1 MRALYKTARLDLV
14 SRRSVLK
21 WRYDVRV
28 VIMGGTSGI
37 GLATAERLAG
47 SGTEVIVTG
56 RDPVKLAAVK
66 DRVTAAEQVDGSSED
81 ELTAFFERTGEFD
94 HLVLAFSRGASGMG
108 PLRETG
114 LDAVRAAFDGKLFGY
129 LAAIRH
135 ARVTGSIT
143 LISAASARA
152 ALPGTVALAAVNG
165 AIERIVPP
173 LAAELAPVRVNAVS
187 PGVIDTPWWSFLPDD
202 QREGQFVAA
211 AQAVPAGRIGR
222 PDDVARAVDYLL
234 GATYVTGTIL
244 PVDGGFT
251 VS

>member
-1 MRALYKTARLDLV
+1 
-14 SRRSVLK
+14 
-21 WRYDVRV
+21 
-28 VIMGGTSGI
+28 
-37 GLATAERLAG
+37 
-47 SGTEVIVTG
+47 
-56 RDPVKLAAVK
+56 VK
-66 DRVTAAEQVDGSSED
+66 DRVATAEQVDGAGE
-81 ELTAFFERTGEFD
+81 EEHIAFFERTGEFD
-94 HLVLAFSRGASGMG
+94 HLVLAFSPGAIGMG
-108 PLRETG
+108 PIRETG

-202 QREGQFVAA
+202 QRHAQFAMA
-211 AQAVPAGRIGR
+211 AQSVPAGRVGQ
-222 PDDVARAVDYLL
+222 PDDVARAVSYLIS
-234 GATYVTGTIL
+234 ATYVTGTIL
-244 PVDGGFT
+244 PVDGGF
-251 VS
+251 VGS

>member
-1 MRALYKTARLDLV
+1 M
-14 SRRSVLK
+14 
-21 WRYDVRV
+21 RV
-28 VIMGGTSGI
+28 VVMGGTSGI
-37 GLATAERLAG
+37 GLAAAERLAADG
-47 SGTEVIVTG
+47 ADVVVTG
-56 RDPVKLAAVK
+56 RDPEKLAAIK
-66 DRVTAAEQVDGSSED
+66 DRVAAAEQVDGASEE
-81 ELTAFFERTGEFD
+81 ELAAFFERTGEFD
-94 HLVLAFSRGASGMG
+94 HLVLAFSSGSIGMG
-108 PLRETG
+108 PIRETD
-114 LDAVRAAFDGKLFGY
+114 LAAVRTAFDGKLFGY

-187 PGVIDTPWWSFLPDD
+187 PGVIDTPWWAFLPED
-202 QREGQFVAA
+202 QRQAQFTAA
-211 AQAVPAGRIGR
+211 VSSIPAGRIGE
-222 PDDVARAVDYLL
+222 PDDVAQAVAYLT